1 MKTASIMDQPKIERV
16 LRLMKM
22 MTGNVNYTVEDL
34 AERLE
39 TSPRS
44 IYRYI
49 ETFKDA
55 GFVVQKV
62 DGGVYRL
69 GKESKYFKSISQL
82 IHFTDEEAH
91 IVNQLIEA
99 LDDTNMLKQNL
110 RKKLTSVYN
119 CTSMANSIVK
129 GKNAININH
138 IIEAIE
144 GKRQVVLKNYAS
156 SHTGIIRDRLV
167 EPFGFTTN
175 YIQIWCYE
183 PESGMN
189 KLFNTARVG
198 SVEVLQQEWQHTTEH
213 REGYIDIFRM
223 MGFEQKRVQLKVG
236 VMARNLMTEEY
247 PLSERDMTQIDDNH
261 WLLDTQVCSYIGI
274 SRFVLGLMSDIEIVD
289 SPEFEQYVL
298 KEVEQMQSRLQ
309 EIK

>member
-261 WLLDTQVCSYIGI
+261 WLLDTQVCNYIGI

-298 KEVEQMQSRLQ
+298 KEVEHMQNRLQ